1 MFHQEVLEDGF
12 RIDVAI
18 HAVFPGYCL
27 SVLTELPVETVL
39 TNFVL
44 KTRSLTLMFN
54 INRFYDNRISIW
66 LLMVLLTCLSGCG
79 KMISNSATEQLLT
92 SDAVDQ
98 TISHLDFTTLS
109 NKKVYFDT
117 SYIKNIKGVGFVNGD
132 YIISSLRQQIVA
144 ANCLMQ
150 EKKEDADYVIEARVG
165 TLATNG
171 HEVNYG
177 IPASNMLSSA
187 ASLVTPAPAIPTIPE
202 ISLAKKNN
210 QTAAAKISVFAY
222 NQKTRERVWQ
232 SGVLQAK
239 SSARDTWIL
248 GAGPFQRGSIYK
260 DGAQFAGSKIE
271 IPLGG
276 DEFNNDSAVDYLEPA
291 RFVEMTQPAEENLEV
306 KNRKVKTLAEWIE
319 EDTTEKTKQKS
330 KAGTEAKPEKE
341 SEKNAKKSADQ
352 KETSTAAV
360 KKSAP
365 KSSQVSMEPS
375 KIKTVLF
382 LKPEKANGHQDWL
395 SGDTSRLST
404 VWPQDPPAEPAA
416 DSDAAEEKLELEKM
430 FRKIPPE

>member
-1 MFHQEVLEDGF
+1 MFDSI
-12 RIDVAI
+12 R
-18 HAVFPGYCL
+18 L
-27 SVLTELPVETVL
+27 S
-39 TNFVL
+39 
-44 KTRSLTLMFN
+44 
-54 INRFYDNRISIW
+54 DNRILTC
-66 LLMVLLTCLSGCG
+66 LLMLLLTCLSGCG

-98 TISHLDFTTLS
+98 TISHLDFSTLS

-150 EKKEDADYVIEARVG
+150 EKKEDADYIIEARVG

-187 ASLVTPAPAIPTIPE
+187 ASLVTPAPAIPAIPE

-210 QTAAAKISVFAY
+210 QIAAAKISVFAY

-260 DGAQFAGSKIE
+260 DGAQFAGAKIE
-271 IPLGG
+271 IPLGTG
-276 DEFNNDSAVDYLEPA
+276 DEFNNASTVDYLEPA
-291 RFVEMTQPAEENLEV
+291 RFIETSDAAGDDLPAD
-306 KNRKVKTLAEWIE
+306 KQRKVKTLAEWIKE
-319 EDTTEKTKQKS
+319 ESTEKEKQKS
-330 KAGTEAKPEKE
+330 QQPAKAEPKQDAQAAAEKPAEKKQAKAGPASSVEKD
-341 SEKNAKKSADQ
+341 KKL
-352 KETSTAAV
+352 TL
-360 KKSAP
+360 
-365 KSSQVSMEPS
+365 EPA

-382 LKPEKANGHQDWL
+382 LNPEEANGHKDWL
-395 SGDTSRLST
+395 QGDSTRLST
-404 VWPQDPPAEPAA
+404 VWPKIPEAESADAPAT
-416 DSDAAEEKLELEKM
+416 DGEEKLELEQM
-430 FRKIPPE
+430 FRKIPAE

>member
-1 MFHQEVLEDGF
+1 MFDSI
-12 RIDVAI
+12 R
-18 HAVFPGYCL
+18 L
-27 SVLTELPVETVL
+27 S
-39 TNFVL
+39 
-44 KTRSLTLMFN
+44 
-54 INRFYDNRISIW
+54 DNRILTC
-66 LLMVLLTCLSGCG
+66 LLMLLLTCLSGCG

-98 TISHLDFTTLS
+98 TISHLDFSTLS

-150 EKKEDADYVIEARVG
+150 EKKEDADYIIEARVG

-187 ASLVTPAPAIPTIPE
+187 ASLVTPAPAIPAIPE

-210 QTAAAKISVFAY
+210 QIAAAKISVFAY

-260 DGAQFAGSKIE
+260 DGAQFAGAKIE
-271 IPLGG
+271 IPLGTG
-276 DEFNNDSAVDYLEPA
+276 DEFNNASTVDYLEPA
-291 RFVEMTQPAEENLEV
+291 RFIETSDAAGDDLPAD
-306 KNRKVKTLAEWIE
+306 KQRKVKTLAEWIKE
-319 EDTTEKTKQKS
+319 ESTEKEKQKS
-330 KAGTEAKPEKE
+330 QPPAKAEPKKDAQAAAEKPAEKKQAKAGPASSVEKD
-341 SEKNAKKSADQ
+341 KKLAL
-352 KETSTAAV
+352 
-360 KKSAP
+360 
-365 KSSQVSMEPS
+365 EPA

-382 LKPEKANGHQDWL
+382 LNPEEANGHKDWL
-395 SGDTSRLST
+395 QGDSTRLST
-404 VWPQDPPAEPAA
+404 VWPKIPEAESADAPAT
-416 DSDAAEEKLELEKM
+416 DGEEKLELEQM
-430 FRKIPPE
+430 FRKIPAE

>member
-1 MFHQEVLEDGF
+1 MRLL
-12 RIDVAI
+12 I
-18 HAVFPGYCL
+18 
-27 SVLTELPVETVL
+27 SVVTYGCCISHCISGLLPVGIFPAQSVEIVS

-44 KTRSLTLMFN
+44 KRRSPRLMFDF
-54 INRFYDNRISIW
+54 NRCLTNRIQGC
-66 LLMVLLTCLSGCG
+66 LLIGLLILLSGCG

-98 TISHLDFTTLS
+98 TISHLDFSTLA

-144 ANCLMQ
+144 ANCLIQ

-187 ASLVTPAPAIPTIPE
+187 ATLMPAAPAIPTIPE

-239 SSARDTWIL
+239 STARDTWIL
-248 GAGPFQRGSIYK
+248 GAGPFQRGTIYK
-260 DGAQFAGSKIE
+260 DGAQFAGAKIE
-271 IPLGG
+271 IPLGNG
-276 DEFNNDSAVDYLEPA
+276 EEFANDSTVDYLESA
-291 RFVEMTQPAEENLEV
+291 RFVETPV
-306 KNRKVKTLAEWIE
+306 KSEIKQETKKRDVKTLEEWIKAE
-319 EDTTEKTKQKS
+319 TAGKEKKK
-330 KAGTEAKPEKE
+330 EA
-341 SEKNAKKSADQ
+341 SAKKSDQ
-352 KETSTAAV
+352 PKIEPVAAQKTQAAGKSTKQA
-360 KKSAP
+360 KSELEI
-365 KSSQVSMEPS
+365 EPS

-382 LKPEKANGHQDWL
+382 LQPEKANGHHDWL
-395 SGDTSRLST
+395 QGDTSRIST
-404 VWPQDPPAEPAA
+404 VWPQSPEKVQKAPVTAP
-416 DSDAAEEKLELEKM
+416 EESESLEIFEVDET
-430 FRKIPPE
+430 FRKIISD

>member
-1 MFHQEVLEDGF
+1 MMTYGRSLSHCVSGL
-12 RIDVAI
+12 
-18 HAVFPGYCL
+18 L
-27 SVLTELPVETVL
+27 SVGISQTVSG
-39 TNFVL
+39 NRVDKFVL
-44 KTRSLTLMFN
+44 KRRSPQLMFDFNRFLNNRVHTCLCMLLLTL
-54 INRFYDNRISIW
+54 
-66 LLMVLLTCLSGCG
+66 LSGCG

-98 TISHLDFTTLS
+98 TISHLDFSTLA
-109 NKKVYFDT
+109 NQKVYFDT
-117 SYIKNIKGVGFVNGD
+117 TYIRTVKGIGFVNAD

-144 ANCLMQ
+144 ANCLIQ

-177 IPASNMLSSA
+177 IPASNMLNSA
-187 ASLVTPAPAIPTIPE
+187 ASLVPTAPAIPTIPE

-260 DGAQFAGSKIE
+260 EGTQFAGSKIGN
-271 IPLGG
+271 PLASGE
-276 DEFNNDSAVDYLEPA
+276 EFANASTVDYREPA
-291 RFVEMTQPAEENLEV
+291 RFVETSKMKTAKTGKEAPKRE
-306 KNRKVKTLAEWIE
+306 VKTLEEWIE
-319 EDTTEKTKQKS
+319 AETAAKEKQKAEAAAKAL
-330 KAGTEAKPEKE
+330 KAGAKPDATKKEEAAKVAKTEADAE
-341 SEKNAKKSADQ
+341 
-352 KETSTAAV
+352 
-360 KKSAP
+360 P
-365 KSSQVSMEPS
+365 KVEIDPS

-382 LKPEKANGHQDWL
+382 LKPEKATSHQDWL
-395 SGDTSRLST
+395 QSDPSRIST
-404 VWPQDPPAEPAA
+404 VWPKDPKPNEQKPPATM
-416 DSDAAEEKLELEKM
+416 LENFEFDGK
-430 FRKIPPE
+430 FRKILAE

>member
-1 MFHQEVLEDGF
+1 MFDSI
-12 RIDVAI
+12 R
-18 HAVFPGYCL
+18 L
-27 SVLTELPVETVL
+27 S
-39 TNFVL
+39 
-44 KTRSLTLMFN
+44 
-54 INRFYDNRISIW
+54 DNRILTC
-66 LLMVLLTCLSGCG
+66 LLMLLLTCLSGCG

-98 TISHLDFTTLS
+98 TISHLDFSTLS

-150 EKKEDADYVIEARVG
+150 EKKEDADYIIEARVG

-187 ASLVTPAPAIPTIPE
+187 ASLVTPAPAIPAIPE

-210 QTAAAKISVFAY
+210 QIAAAKISVFAY

-260 DGAQFAGSKIE
+260 DGAQFAGAKIE
-271 IPLGG
+271 IPLGTG
-276 DEFNNDSAVDYLEPA
+276 DEFNNASTVDYLEPA
-291 RFVEMTQPAEENLEV
+291 RFIETSDAAGDDLPAD
-306 KNRKVKTLAEWIE
+306 KQRKVKTLAEWIK
-319 EDTTEKTKQKS
+319 EDSTEKEKQKS
-330 KAGTEAKPEKE
+330 QQPAKAEPKQDAQAAAEKPAEKKQAKAGPASSVEKD
-341 SEKNAKKSADQ
+341 KKL
-352 KETSTAAV
+352 TL
-360 KKSAP
+360 
-365 KSSQVSMEPS
+365 EPA

-382 LKPEKANGHQDWL
+382 LNPEEANGHKDWL
-395 SGDTSRLST
+395 QGDSTRLST
-404 VWPQDPPAEPAA
+404 VWPKIPEAESADAPAT
-416 DSDAAEEKLELEKM
+416 DGEEKLELEQM
-430 FRKIPPE
+430 FRKIPAE